1 MGIPETTLKIRKK
14 MIHKF
19 TIYMFLRDF
28 TDHRKKIGRTVV
40 KLSNNLENKI
50 PSDIYQKSS
59 AKMNECSGSQF
70 FRTTTGI

>member
-50 PSDIYQKSS
+50 PSDI
-59 AKMNECSGSQF
+59 
-70 FRTTTGI
+70 